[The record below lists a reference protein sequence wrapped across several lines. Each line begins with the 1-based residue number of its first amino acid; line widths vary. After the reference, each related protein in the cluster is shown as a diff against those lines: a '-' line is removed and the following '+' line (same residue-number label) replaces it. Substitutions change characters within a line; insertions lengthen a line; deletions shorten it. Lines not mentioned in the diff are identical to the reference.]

1 MPPASVKE
9 RTMSHHDGEPWDQG
23 GNLPWET
30 PESQWESAENEAWRG
45 DLHLDDWPE
54 DLAGPEYWL
63 YKKKRD
69 DRPE

>member
-1 MPPASVKE
+1 
-9 RTMSHHDGEPWDQG
+9 MSNQDGDPWDQE

-30 PESQWESAENEAWRG
+30 PESHWEPAEDETWRG
-45 DLHLDDWPE
+45 DLHQDDWPE